1 MRRESAF
8 GIFFVEQDAVAKII
22 SRTANENKNKDRGRI
37 AVVREVVIAG
47 CFDSI
52 ISFSG
57 GII

>member
-1 MRRESAF
+1 M
-8 GIFFVEQDAVAKII
+8 GIFFVEQDAVAKIM
-22 SRTANENKNKDRGRI
+22 SRTANENKKNKDRGRI